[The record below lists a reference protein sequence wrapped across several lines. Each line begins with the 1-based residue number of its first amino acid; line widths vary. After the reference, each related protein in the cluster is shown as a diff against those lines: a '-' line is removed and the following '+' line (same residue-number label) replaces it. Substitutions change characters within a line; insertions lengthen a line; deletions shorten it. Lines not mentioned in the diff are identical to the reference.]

1 MTVRR
6 FGPQRPVLSFVAT
19 DLRLRSTADIV
30 RARINFY
37 FGNSG
42 PLTAELD
49 DEGESVPTRCRNST
63 PDWSFEILGAVKH
76 IRGRKRRQSI
86 AKMIGKPRGLSW
98 RFSTYSEHPIIR
110 TRD

>member
-6 FGPQRPVLSFVAT
+6 FGPQRPVLSFLAT

-42 PLTAELD
+42 LLTAELD
-49 DEGESVPTRCRNST
+49 DEGESVPTR
-63 PDWSFEILGAVKH
+63 
-76 IRGRKRRQSI
+76 
-86 AKMIGKPRGLSW
+86 
-98 RFSTYSEHPIIR
+98 
-110 TRD
+110 